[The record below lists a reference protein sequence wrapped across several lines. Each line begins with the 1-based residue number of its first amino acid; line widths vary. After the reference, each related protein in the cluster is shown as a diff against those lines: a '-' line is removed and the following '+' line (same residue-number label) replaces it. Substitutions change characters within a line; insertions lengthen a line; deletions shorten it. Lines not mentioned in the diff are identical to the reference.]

1 MAELP
6 TTEGFKKNSHLHKL
20 LSLVAPL
27 LLIGG
32 CGAGMSNFEG
42 TWSYTSGNTTIT
54 CPNIPAQ
61 TSTLSGDETLAAA
74 ASGNGLEIT
83 NSGGCNVSLTVS
95 GSSATASAGQTCS
108 ITESGTTWTAT
119 LQSWTFTT
127 SDGKTAT
134 ETVNATIS
142 GTVSGQSITCT
153 VAETG
158 ALTKVS
164 K

>member
-1 MAELP
+1 M
-6 TTEGFKKNSHLHKL
+6 KNSHLHTI

-42 TWSYTSGNTTIT
+42 TWSYTSGNVTVT
-54 CPNIPAQ
+54 CPGAPSQ
-61 TSTLSGDETLAAA
+61 TSALSGDETLAAA
-74 ASGNGLEIT
+74 ASGSGLEIT
-83 NSGGCNVSLTVS
+83 DSGGCNVSLTVS
-95 GSSATASAGQTCS
+95 GSSATAGAGQTCS
-108 ITESGTTWTAT
+108 ITGSGVTGTAT

-134 ETVNATIS
+134 ESMSASVSATVN
-142 GTVSGQSITCT
+142 GQPITCT
-153 VAETG
+153 VTETG